1 MGARKREADTT
12 DELFSKLFGFISHT
26 QLGKHPWRTFGKGTS
41 FRAKLER

>member
-12 DELFSKLFGFISHT
+12 DGMFSKLFGFISHN
-26 QLGKHPWRTFGKGTS
+26 QLGKRLWRMFGKGTS